1 MYGVTHD
8 TTIRALKKFRGTFL
22 CLGGRGSELRS
33 IDALR
38 RASDA
43 RATDRGGSII
53 SGAREIRARAVLA
66 RRGAVR
72 CGAVR
77 QGSREID

>member
-22 CLGGRGSELRS
+22 CLGGRADLSS
-33 IDALR
+33 IASMR

-43 RATDRGGSII
+43 RATDRGRSII
-53 SGAREIRARAVLA
+53 GGAREIRARAVLA